1 MRSGPVLDFVVGLA
15 LEYPGDIPG
24 DGRTWFAFCRA
35 ELIRSGP
42 LRCGP
47 VVHRVARYVFSYPD
61 GIPGD
66 GQTWFVVVRSYSVSS
81 GLAVGG
87 VKLG

>member
-42 LRCGP
+42 FRCFP
-47 VVHRVARYVFSYPD
+47 VVHRVARYDSGRCKAGLMRSGPLRFGPVLD
-61 GIPGD
+61 CAV
-66 GQTWFVVVRSYSVSS
+66 WSYS
-81 GLAVGG
+81 GWFTW
-87 VKLG
+87 